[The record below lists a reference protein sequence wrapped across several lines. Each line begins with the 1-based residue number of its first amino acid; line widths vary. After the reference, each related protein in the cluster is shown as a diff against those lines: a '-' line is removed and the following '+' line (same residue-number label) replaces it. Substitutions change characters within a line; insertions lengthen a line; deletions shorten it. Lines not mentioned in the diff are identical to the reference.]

1 MRLWSVVILA
11 GVCASAAWAQS
22 AEISASFG
30 DTLVKD
36 NILGIAANLQGTEY
50 KVDGGF
56 DFALRLTLNTKKYL
70 GHEVG
75 FAYNRTQLGAVGVA
89 GSDSSMPTYQ
99 GFYDALLYA
108 TPEGSAKIRP
118 YLAGGGNFTTFV
130 PPGASVYSGSTK
142 FGGNFGAGV
151 KVKITSMF
159 LVRFDVRDYV
169 SGKPF
174 GNTLINQ
181 TGVLHQIEA
190 TAGFGLFF

>member
-11 GVCASAAWAQS
+11 GVCASAASAQS
-22 AEISASFG
+22 AEISVSFG

-108 TPEGSAKIRP
+108 TPEGSARIRP
-118 YLAGGGNFTTFV
+118 YLAGGGQFTTFV

-159 LVRFDVRDYV
+159 LLRFDVRDYV

-174 GNTLINQ
+174 GNTLIDQ
-181 TGVLHQIEA
+181 SGVLHQIEA
-190 TAGFGLFF
+190 TAGVGLFF